1 MSIPVVPLGP
11 ASAYALYD
19 LVEAH
24 MLTYPDVTIHHT
36 KTQTA
41 FARKVQ
47 FAWVTQPLHKAD
59 MGGIQFY
66 LSLPFMLDSPRVV
79 RYSCPNRER
88 YMHQFGLRSP
98 TDFDDELMEWIALSW
113 SIIGPG
119 RGQRASAPSTRL
131 EQTSSSQT

>member
-1 MSIPVVPLGP
+1 MSAPLMPLGP

-24 MLTYPDVTIHHT
+24 MLSTYPDVTVRHT

-59 MGGIQFY
+59 LGGIQFY
-66 LSLPFMLDSPRVV
+66 LALPFLLESPRVV
-79 RYSCPNRER
+79 RFSCPSRER
-88 YMHQFGLRSP
+88 YMHQFVLRSP
-98 TDFDDELMEWIALSW
+98 EDFDAELKEWIGLSW
-113 SIIGPG
+113 AMVGPG
-119 RGQRASAPSTRL
+119 RR
-131 EQTSSSQT
+131 

>member
-1 MSIPVVPLGP
+1 MSAPLVPLGP

-24 MLTYPDVTIHHT
+24 MLSTYPDVAVRHT

-59 MGGIQFY
+59 LGGIQFY
-66 LSLPFMLDSPRVV
+66 LSLPFVLESPAW
-79 RYSCPNRER
+79 Y
-88 YMHQFGLRSP
+88 
-98 TDFDDELMEWIALSW
+98 
-113 SIIGPG
+113 
-119 RGQRASAPSTRL
+119 ASAVPAGSATC
-131 EQTSSSQT
+131 TNSSCAARMISMRS